1 MQKPITVS
9 CDASPKGVGRELL
22 KDGCPVACT
31 TRSLTE
37 AESRY
42 AHIEKKLLAVLFSLE
57 RFNQCTY
64 GKKVHVESDH
74 KLLETILKKPLVTA
88 PLRLQRILL
97 ECKSTTIPW
106 NTNREGVSTS
116 RHAITGTAS

>member
-37 AESRY
+37 AKSRY
-42 AHIEKKLLAVLFSLE
+42 AHIKKKLLAVLFSLE
-57 RFNQCTY
+57 RFNQCTH
-64 GKKVHVESDH
+64 GKKVHVESGH
-74 KLLETILKKPLVTA
+74 KLLETVLIKPLVTA